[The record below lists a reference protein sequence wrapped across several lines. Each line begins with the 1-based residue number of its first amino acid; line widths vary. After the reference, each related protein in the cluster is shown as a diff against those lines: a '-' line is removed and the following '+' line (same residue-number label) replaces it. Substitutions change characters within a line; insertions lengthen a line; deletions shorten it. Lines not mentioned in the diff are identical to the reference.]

1 MPDFKDL
8 QTQNLGRSDKLDL
21 LQKFPYCAQTPP
33 EYLTF
38 KQENWLTTPK
48 EMFERNH
55 NLIPEIEAEEYELNL
70 FVNGKDD
77 EDPIPLSLEDLK
89 KMPSQE
95 LTATIA
101 CAGSKRL

>member
-1 MPDFKDL
+1 MYPFHKNEQIIKLLAEYKIGELDPRDVLSEKDLPDFKDL

-21 LQKFPYCAQTPP
+21 LQKFPYCAQTAP

-55 NLIPEIEAEEYELNL
+55 NLIPEIEAEDY
-70 FVNGKDD
+70 
-77 EDPIPLSLEDLK
+77 
-89 KMPSQE
+89 
-95 LTATIA
+95 
-101 CAGSKRL
+101 